1 MFIWWSA
8 FQGIRHGDFTA
19 DIPVS
24 LATAAAIAIGQ
35 YSAAA
40 VVAVLLLIGGML
52 ENFVAAR
59 AGKALEALSKLL
71 PDRVTVRKAGR
82 DIVVALEEVAA
93 GDLLLIRSGERIAV
107 DGEVITG
114 TASVNQSAI
123 TGESLPVE
131 KQPGDT
137 VFAGT
142 LNEVGTVEVRA
153 TKVGQETTLGQ
164 IRRMVEEAQEQKAP
178 IERLLNRYAK
188 FYTPTAVVLGLLLWW
203 WSGDMMR
210 AITMLIVFC
219 PCVMVLATPTA
230 LVASIGNA
238 ALRGSLVKKGA
249 TIEAL
254 AKIDTVIFDK
264 TGTLTVGQP
273 KLTQVIPLNGLEE
286 INILNLAAVAEKF
299 SEHPLGRAIVQ
310 AAQARSLSIPD
321 PEEFEVMPGMGVRA
335 AVNGSRLL
343 LGRPQ
348 LLVEQGLLSADNLQV
363 TAGEQA
369 APGQTVVAVAIGE
382 EVTGLLTLQDVLRPE
397 AQAAVSQLHALG
409 IRTVLVTGDNWATAN
424 QIAAELN
431 ISEVYAETLPETKVK
446 IVKRLQSEGRKV
458 AFVGDGVN
466 DGPALAT
473 ADVGIAMGLAGTD
486 VAIETAE
493 IALLADDLSRLPH
506 LLTLSRQAIR
516 AIKQNLVFSLGV
528 LAGAVG
534 LTIPGILTPV
544 TGALLHEL
552 SSIPVIA
559 NSARLIGCENRPDS
573 KRRKRNIIR
582 GKNMRMRT
590 TLITS
595 IALVSALLGAI
606 ACTPPPIVTSLPSTV
621 RRVAVLPPY
630 QLGAAET
637 RAATSSDL
645 LGLPARTIGDVLAQQ
660 ARARL
665 AAKGFEVIEPSVVK
679 LATEDRVPT
688 SPKMAEQI
696 MERRNLTRR
705 PCTSKYGAGS
715 RRRMRAG

>member
-1 MFIWWSA
+1 MVLQAKDVCTTCARGVKLFTRRYHDFLIDPSTLFTLASLLLLIIAGVHNPKGLLSSGDPGETGAPLYLAAALVGSVFIWWSA
-8 FQGIRHGDFTA
+8 FQGIRQGDFTA

-59 AGKALEALSKLL
+59 AGRALEALSKLL
-71 PDRVTVRKAGR
+71 PDRVTVRKEGT
-82 DIVVALEEVAA
+82 DITVALEEVTA

-131 KQPGDT
+131 KQPGDA

-153 TKVGQETTLGQ
+153 TKLGQETTLGQ
-164 IRRMVEEAQEQKAP
+164 IRRMVEEAQEKKAP
-178 IERLLNRYAK
+178 IERMLNRYAK
-188 FYTPTAVVLGLLLWW
+188 FYSPTAIVLGLLLWW
-203 WSGDMMR
+203 WSGDILR

-273 KLTQVIPLNGLEE
+273 KLTRIIPLNGPEE
-286 INILNLAAVAEKF
+286 VSILGLAAVAEKF

-310 AAQARSLSIPD
+310 AAQAQNLSVPD
-321 PEEFEVMPGMGVRA
+321 PEEFEVMPGLGVRA
-335 AVNGSRLL
+335 AVNGRRLL

-348 LLVEQGLLSADNLQV
+348 LLIEQGLRLAENLQV
-363 TAGEQA
+363 ADGA
-369 APGQTVVAVAIGE
+369 HALGGQTVVGIAIGD
-382 EVTGLLTLQDVLRPE
+382 EVTGTLSLQDVLRPE
-397 AQAAVSQLHALG
+397 AQAAVSKLNSLG
-409 IRTVLVTGDNWATAN
+409 IRTILVTGDNWATAN
-424 QIAAELN
+424 QIAAQLN
-431 ISEVYAETLPETKVK
+431 IGEVYAETLPQIKVE
-446 IVKRLQSEGRKV
+446 IVKRLQAEGRTV

-473 ADVGIAMGLAGTD
+473 ADVGIAMGIAGTD

-493 IALLADDLSRLPH
+493 IALLADDLAKLPH

-516 AIKQNLVFSLGV
+516 AIQQNLVFSLGV

-534 LTIPGILTPV
+534 LTIPGILNPV

-559 NSARLIGCENRPDS
+559 NSARLIGLRER
-573 KRRKRNIIR
+573 
-582 GKNMRMRT
+582 
-590 TLITS
+590 
-595 IALVSALLGAI
+595 
-606 ACTPPPIVTSLPSTV
+606 AC
-621 RRVAVLPPY
+621 
-630 QLGAAET
+630 
-637 RAATSSDL
+637 
-645 LGLPARTIGDVLAQQ
+645 
-660 ARARL
+660 
-665 AAKGFEVIEPSVVK
+665 
-679 LATEDRVPT
+679 
-688 SPKMAEQI
+688 
-696 MERRNLTRR
+696 
-705 PCTSKYGAGS
+705 
-715 RRRMRAG
+715 

>member
-1 MFIWWSA
+1 MVLQAKDVCTTCARGVKLFTRRYHDFLIDPSTLFTLASLLLLIIAGVHNPKGLLSSGDPGETGAPLYLAAALVGSVFIWWSA
-8 FQGIRHGDFTA
+8 FQGIRQGDFTA

-59 AGKALEALSKLL
+59 AGRALEALSKLL
-71 PDRVTVRKAGR
+71 PDRVTVRKEGT
-82 DIVVALEEVAA
+82 DITVALEEVTA

-131 KQPGDT
+131 KQPGDA

-153 TKVGQETTLGQ
+153 TKLGQETTLGQ
-164 IRRMVEEAQEQKAP
+164 IRRMVEEAQEKKAP
-178 IERLLNRYAK
+178 IERMLNRYAK
-188 FYTPTAVVLGLLLWW
+188 FYTPTAIVLGLLLWW
-203 WSGDMMR
+203 WNGDILR

-273 KLTQVIPLNGLEE
+273 KLTEVIPLNGLEE
-286 INILNLAAVAEKF
+286 VSILGLAAVAEKF

-310 AAQARSLSIPD
+310 AAQAQNLSVPD
-321 PEEFEVMPGMGVRA
+321 PEEFEVMPGLGVRA
-335 AVNGSRLL
+335 AVNGRRLL

-348 LLVEQGLLSADNLQV
+348 LLIEQGLRLAENLQV
-363 TAGEQA
+363 ADGAQTLA
-369 APGQTVVAVAIGE
+369 GQTVVGIAIGD
-382 EVTGLLTLQDVLRPE
+382 EVTGTLSLEDVLRPE
-397 AQAAVSQLHALG
+397 AQAAVSKLNSLG
-409 IRTVLVTGDNWATAN
+409 IRTILVTGDNWATAN
-424 QIAAELN
+424 QIAAQLN
-431 ISEVYAETLPETKVK
+431 IGEVYAETLPQIKVE
-446 IVKRLQSEGRKV
+446 IVKRLQAEGRTV

-473 ADVGIAMGLAGTD
+473 ADVGIAMGIAGTD

-493 IALLADDLSRLPH
+493 IALLADDLAKLPH
-506 LLTLSRQAIR
+506 LLTISRQAIR
-516 AIKQNLVFSLGV
+516 AIQQNLVFSLGV

-534 LTIPGILTPV
+534 LTIPGILNPV

-559 NSARLIGCENRPDS
+559 NSARLIGLRER
-573 KRRKRNIIR
+573 
-582 GKNMRMRT
+582 
-590 TLITS
+590 
-595 IALVSALLGAI
+595 
-606 ACTPPPIVTSLPSTV
+606 AC
-621 RRVAVLPPY
+621 
-630 QLGAAET
+630 
-637 RAATSSDL
+637 
-645 LGLPARTIGDVLAQQ
+645 
-660 ARARL
+660 
-665 AAKGFEVIEPSVVK
+665 
-679 LATEDRVPT
+679 
-688 SPKMAEQI
+688 
-696 MERRNLTRR
+696 
-705 PCTSKYGAGS
+705 
-715 RRRMRAG
+715 